1 MEEVKVK
8 QITAVLVCYELGGK
22 LVSLPD
28 APFEQMIDTTQ
39 EYFSKTVQLVPFS
52 KAQPYLM
59 SNLKFNY
66 LKDDRTVFRKILPKP
81 THLVKLVKSS
91 GSLLHQSIFSSAK
104 IGTFVDEQN
113 LSEVKSSASLLHQST
128 SCSAEIGTLD
138 DEQNLSVIKSLASLL
153 QQSTSSSAEIG
164 TYEDECNI
172 SEVKSSASL
181 LQQSTSS
188 SAEIGTFD
196 DECNISEVKSLA
208 SLLQQSTSSS
218 SEIGTYDDEHDIS
231 EEFDEYDM
239 NFLNPKKWKFSI
251 HEDVDD
257 DDRERSFLSKLPC
270 TKRKLQTTVSSSR
283 NSRTVIK

>member
-28 APFEQMIDTTQ
+28 VPFEQMIDTTQ

-164 TYEDECNI
+164 TY
-172 SEVKSSASL
+172 
-181 LQQSTSS
+181 
-188 SAEIGTFD
+188 D